1 LLLDWWNWVSGTT
14 KCIEQSTINQKHE
27 SKPAKDSTMMNM
39 NSTRQLTNENC
50 GSKGY
55 RIPGSV

>member
-1 LLLDWWNWVSGTT
+1 VSGTT
-14 KCIEQSTINQKHE
+14 KCLEQSTTNDAI
-27 SKPAKDSTMMNM
+27 MMNT

-55 RIPGSV
+55 GTAGSVQFVFGFFGGASYKDKN